1 MSSHSKEEPHEHE
14 HETSN
19 AGAESPASIRSL
31 LNFRQ
36 LSMLAIIVS
45 LSAAGLVAATDLAF
59 VAFSLIYMCFIS
71 RFAFPLASPH
81 PDPPVFGR
89 ENSALGLYVSFAA
102 VIGLCL
108 PIALVLAAVLE
119 GDGEVVR
126 AAAPHLF
133 LLASQVFMEG
143 VSFAGGFSLPVRVF
157 VPVFYNSR
165 RIFTI
170 VDWLRSEAAAAAGGG
185 EGGGS
190 AWKLYGGRALA
201 AANMAFWCFNLF
213 GFLLPVYL
221 PRAFRIYYGSKGKI
235 N

>member
-1 MSSHSKEEPHEHE
+1 MSSHTKEEPLD

-19 AGAESPASIRSL
+19 AGAKSPASIRSL

-45 LSAAGLVAATDLAF
+45 LSAAGLVAAADLAF

-71 RFAFPLASPH
+71 RFAFPLLSPH

-89 ENSALGLYVSFAA
+89 KNPALGLYVAFAA
-102 VIGLCL
+102 AIGLCL
-108 PIALVLAAVLE
+108 PIVLVLAAAIE
-119 GDGEVVR
+119 GDGERVL

-143 VSFAGGFSLPVRVF
+143 VSFAGGYSLP
-157 VPVFYNSR
+157 
-165 RIFTI
+165 
-170 VDWLRSEAAAAAGGG
+170 LRSEAAAAAGGG
-185 EGGGS
+185 GEGGGS
-190 AWKLYGGRALA
+190 TWNWKLYGGRALA
-201 AANMAFWCFNLF
+201 AVNMAFWCFNLF

-221 PRAFRIYYGSKGKI
+221 PKAFRIYYGSKGKS